1 MKMPRRLK
9 PSERCYG
16 DSKRCGWM
24 VCFVS
29 LTGLPPDH
37 FSLKHIKVR
46 RIEQQGKVPEKRR
59 SSEAFSSVSGNKE
72 VEAAATRNAPAR
84 TGACTKLVTRDH
96 EKPRHHQGATKKR
109 RRGLF
114 FFDHMS
120 RICGL

>member
-1 MKMPRRLK
+1 
-9 PSERCYG
+9 
-16 DSKRCGWM
+16 M

-46 RIEQQGKVPEKRR
+46 RVEQQGKVPEKRR

-72 VEAAATRNAPAR
+72 VEAAATRNARAR

-96 EKPRHHQGATKKR
+96 EKPRHQS
-109 RRGLF
+109 RGPQKNGGGDQLLF
-114 FFDHMS
+114 
-120 RICGL
+120 